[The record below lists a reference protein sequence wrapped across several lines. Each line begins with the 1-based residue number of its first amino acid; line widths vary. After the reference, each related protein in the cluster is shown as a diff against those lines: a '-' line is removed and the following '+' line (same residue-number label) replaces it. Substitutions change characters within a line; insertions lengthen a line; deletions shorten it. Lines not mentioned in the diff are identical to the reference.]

1 MPFNIIKGDITKV
14 TADALVNAANN
25 RLKEGGGVCGAIFSA
40 AGREQMARACDAI
53 GYCPPGGAVMTPAF
67 DLNAKY
73 IIHTVGPVYLDGLR
87 GEPETLKSAYQS
99 ALELAKKEGLRSIA
113 FPLISSGIYGYPRED
128 ALSIATGAILD
139 FLRQDEDEMSV
150 TLVLFDGK
158 AIRIDERTRREI
170 GRLISLSEFS
180 QAENLMSR
188 RRNSRDLAFFEDGAQ
203 KDLAPESEKLTDL
216 EMPETPARP
225 RRGLKFSV
233 YQQPAPSHFPST
245 SLENLIKRQDEGFS
259 LTLLRLIDLKGKS
272 DVEVYKRANIDRK
285 LFSKIRGSDSYT
297 PSKKTVLALAIAL
310 ELNREETED
319 LLDRAGYS
327 LSPSRKFDIIIGYF
341 IDRGSYDIYD
351 INDVLFYYD
360 QPLLGA

>member
-1 MPFNIIKGDITKV
+1 MPFHIIKGDITRV
-14 TADALVNAANN
+14 EADALVNAANN
-25 RLKEGGGVCGAIFSA
+25 RLKEGGGVCGALFSA

-53 GYCPPGGAVMTPAF
+53 GFCPPGGAVMTPAF

-73 IIHTVGPVYLDGLR
+73 VIHAVGPVYLDGRR

-99 ALELAKKEGLRSIA
+99 ALGLAQEKGLRSIA
-113 FPLISSGIYGYPRED
+113 FPLISSGIYGYPREE
-128 ALSIATGAILD
+128 ALDIATGAILE
-139 FLRQDEDEMSV
+139 FLRQDEDEMHV

-158 AIRIDERTRREI
+158 AIHIDEKTRREI
-170 GRLISLSEFS
+170 GRLISLSAFS

-188 RRNSRDLAFFEDGAQ
+188 RRNSRDRAFLEEGAKKYLAA
-203 KDLAPESEKLTDL
+203 ESE
-216 EMPETPARP
+216 EMPDSDIAESPVLPT
-225 RRGLKFSV
+225 RGDEISFHEWM
-233 YQQPAPSHFPST
+233 APTRFPSS

-259 LTLLRLIDLKGKS
+259 VTLLRLIDQKGKH
-272 DVEVYKRANIDRK
+272 DVEVYKRANMDRK
-285 LFSKIRGSDSYT
+285 LFSKIRGSSDYT

-310 ELNREETED
+310 ELNRQETED

-341 IDRGSYDIYD
+341 IDRGSYDIYA
-351 INDVLFYYD
+351 INDVLFFYD